1 MPANDNRPAVN
12 GAAEEK
18 SRGPFSG
25 SSLANSTAAVRFSFR
40 RRDLDHLGVLSP
52 DSLRDLARHLWD
64 CPSNIPVIVDL
75 GPCRQL
81 QLQLLRDLSLYR
93 CASSVR
99 FSGTDWWAVRDHT
112 RALAT
117 ALGVAA

>member
-1 MPANDNRPAVN
+1 MI
-12 GAAEEK
+12 
-18 SRGPFSG
+18 
-25 SSLANSTAAVRFSFR
+25 VRYRFR

-52 DSLRDLARHLWD
+52 ESLRDLARALWD
-64 CPSNIPVIVDL
+64 CPSDLRVIIDL

-81 QLQLLRDLSLYR
+81 QRQLVRDLALYR
-93 CASSVR
+93 CAGSVR
-99 FSGTDWWAVRDHT
+99 FTGTDWRAVRDHT